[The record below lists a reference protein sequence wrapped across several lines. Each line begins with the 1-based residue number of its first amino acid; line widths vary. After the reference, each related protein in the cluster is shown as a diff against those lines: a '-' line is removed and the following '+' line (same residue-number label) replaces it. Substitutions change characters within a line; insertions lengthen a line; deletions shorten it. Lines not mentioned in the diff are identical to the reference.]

1 MEEEVIQRRGRM
13 LDGEAHALGRDLRTW
28 WGKGRGLLEG

>member
-1 MEEEVIQRRGRM
+1 MEEEVIQSRGRT
-13 LDGEAHALGRDLRTW
+13 LDREPRDLRAW